1 MIIDAHVHIFTDSIA
16 EKAITRL
23 AQISRMPYYTN
34 GTLADTKEK
43 MKLWNVDAVLALSV
57 ATKPKQQKTINEWA
71 CATQDHRS
79 VFCLGTVHPD
89 APDAAAEL
97 ERFSQLKLYGLK
109 LHPDYQN
116 FQIDEERLF
125 PIYDAAAQLNIPIV
139 FHTGW
144 DPLSP
149 DFVHAPPALVAKVA
163 KLFPKLTI
171 IAAHLGG
178 MKRYDESE
186 EFLTDLDNVYLD
198 TAMCAQ
204 FCSVE
209 QFSRIVLKKG
219 VDHIL
224 FGSDCP
230 WSSSALEIQF
240 IQKAHLP
247 SPSLDLIFSEN
258 AIRLFHLPIKN

>member
-1 MIIDAHVHIFTDSIA
+1 MVIDSHVHIFTDAIA

-23 AQISRMPYYTN
+23 AGICHMPYYTN
-34 GTLADTKEK
+34 GTLSDTREK
-43 MKLWNVDAVLALSV
+43 MEQWGVDAILALNI

-71 CATQDHRS
+71 SGVQDHKS
-79 VFCLGTVHPD
+79 VFCLGTIHPD

-97 ERFSQLKLYGLK
+97 ERFASLKLCGLK
-109 LHPDYQN
+109 LHPDYQG

-125 PIYDAAAQLNIPIV
+125 PVYDAASQLGIPIV

-178 MKRYDESE
+178 MKRYEESE
-186 EFLTDLDNVYLD
+186 EYLTDLDNVYLD

-204 FCSVE
+204 FCPLE
-209 QFSRIVLKKG
+209 QFKRIASKKG
-219 VDHIL
+219 AEHIL

-230 WSSSALEIQF
+230 WSSSALELEYLER
-240 IQKAHLP
+240 ASLP
-247 SPSLDLIFSEN
+247 SRDLDLIHSQN
-258 AIRLFHLPIKN
+258 AVRIFKLSL